1 MKRFGTSRAAYKAE
15 SCMQSNITRLI
26 RLELQEPLIKQK
38 GFLTIRIY
46 FLSSFGIL
54 ISMQYENG

>member
-1 MKRFGTSRAAYKAE
+1 M
-15 SCMQSNITRLI
+15 
-26 RLELQEPLIKQK
+26 ELQEPLIKQK